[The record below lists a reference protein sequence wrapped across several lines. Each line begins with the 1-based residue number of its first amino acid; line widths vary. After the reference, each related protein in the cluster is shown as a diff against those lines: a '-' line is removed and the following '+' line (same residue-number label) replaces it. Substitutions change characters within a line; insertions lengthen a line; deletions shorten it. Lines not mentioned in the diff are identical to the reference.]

1 MKINFKEIPGQS
13 PLFLDYL
20 YNFKKVAKYYIKD
33 FRNEAIYEPHF
44 RDVLSK
50 YPSDRKQVTQTIKNQ
65 YISKR
70 ISAKTSQNIK
80 LLEERNTLAIVTG
93 QQLGLAG
100 GPLYTIYKTITAIK
114 LAAHLTAKY
123 PDFNFVPVFWL
134 AGDDHDFEEISSIN
148 LLNNENKVE
157 TIAYKVEE
165 EGEKEAGSVGG
176 IRLEQEIE
184 DFISGLEGALRP
196 TEFTQDVIHY
206 ISSIYR
212 PGKSVAE
219 AFSEMMFKFFDKYG
233 LVIFNPQANDVKKLL
248 IPVFKHELENYR
260 AHATKLITIS
270 AGLDEEYHAQVKIRP
285 INLFVNNE
293 NGRYLLDP
301 LENNEF
307 RLKRK
312 KVKFSKDELL
322 QLLESSPEMFSANVI
337 LRPVCQ
343 DWLFP
348 TAFYVG
354 GPAEI
359 SYFAQ
364 IVQLYKAFNLAT
376 PIAWPRISATIV
388 EKSVQT
394 LSQKFDLTIND
405 YFELKGEIFN
415 KVASMISEYD
425 IEGKFEVAENRMAN
439 IFDDLKDYLSEI
451 EKTLGDPVEKNKQR
465 TLQYLVELKGKA
477 EAARLRKHESTM
489 NQLQKSYSMILPN
502 DNLQEREIN
511 YFYFANKYGLGFYE
525 YLMEKLDGE
534 SFDHQVVFL

>member
-1 MKINFKEIPGQS
+1 MKISFNEIPGQS
-13 PLFLDYL
+13 PLYLDYL

-33 FRNEAIYEPHF
+33 FRNESIYEPHF

-50 YPSDRKQVTQTIKNQ
+50 YPSDRKQITQTIKNQ
-65 YISKR
+65 YINKR
-70 ISAKTSQNIK
+70 ISGKTSQNIK
-80 LLEERNTLAIVTG
+80 LLEEKNTLAIVTG
-93 QQLGLAG
+93 QQLGLVG

-114 LAAHLTAKY
+114 LATNLAAKY

-134 AGDDHDFEEISSIN
+134 AGDDHDFEEISSVN

-157 TIAYKVEE
+157 TITYKVEE

-176 IRLEQEIE
+176 IRLEQEIA
-184 DFISGLEGALRP
+184 DFIAGMENSLRP
-196 TEFTQDVIHY
+196 TEFTQDVIQY
-206 ISSIYR
+206 ISTIYQ
-212 PGKSVAE
+212 PGKTVAE

-233 LVIFNPQANDVKKLL
+233 LVIFNPQMNDVKRLL

-260 AHATKLITIS
+260 AHATKLISIS

-307 RLKRK
+307 RLRRK

-322 QLLESSPEMFSANVI
+322 QLLENSPEMFSANVI

-364 IVQLYKAFNLAT
+364 IIQLYKAFNLAT

-394 LSQKFDLTIND
+394 LAQRFDLSIKD

-415 KVASMISEYD
+415 KVASKISEYD
-425 IEGKFEVAENRMAN
+425 IEGKFEVAENRMSN

-465 TLQYLVELKGKA
+465 TLQYLGELKGKA
-477 EAARLRKHESTM
+477 ESARLRKHESTM
-489 NQLQKSYSMILPN
+489 NQSQKSYSMILPN

-525 YLMEKLDGE
+525 YLIEKLDGE
-534 SFDHQVVFL
+534 SFDHQVVSL

>member
-1 MKINFKEIPGQS
+1 MKINFNDIPGQS
-13 PLFLDYL
+13 PLYLDYL

-44 RDVLSK
+44 KDVLSK

-65 YISKR
+65 YLSKR
-70 ISAKTSQNIK
+70 ISTKTSQNIK
-80 LLEERNTLAIVTG
+80 LLEEKNTLAVVTG
-93 QQLGLAG
+93 QQLGIAG

-114 LAAHLTAKY
+114 LANLLAQKY
-123 PDFNFVPVFWL
+123 PEMNFVPVFWL

-148 LLNNENKVE
+148 VINNDNKVE
-157 TIAYKVEE
+157 KITYSVEE

-184 DFISGLEGALRP
+184 DFMSSLGNSLRT
-196 TEFTQDVIHY
+196 TEFTQDVIGY
-206 ISSIYR
+206 LSSIYQQGR
-212 PGKSVAE
+212 TIAE
-219 AFSEMMFKFFDKYG
+219 SFSEMMFKFFDKYG
-233 LVIFNPQANDVKKLL
+233 LVIFNPQTEDVKRLL
-248 IPVFKHELENYR
+248 VPVFRKEIENYR
-260 AHATKLITIS
+260 AHATKLISVS

-293 NGRYLLDP
+293 RGRYLLDP

-312 KVKFSKDELL
+312 KVKFTKDELL

-343 DWLFP
+343 DYLFP

-364 IVQLYKAFNLAT
+364 IIQLYKAFNIAT
-376 PIAWPRISATIV
+376 PIAYPRISATIV
-388 EKSVQT
+388 EKSVQSLT
-394 LSQKFDLTIND
+394 QKFDLTVKD
-405 YFELKGEIFN
+405 FFELKGEIFN
-415 KVASMISEYD
+415 SVAAKISEYD
-425 IEGKFEVAENRMAN
+425 IDGKFEVSENKVAN
-439 IFDDLKDYLSEI
+439 IFDELKEYLTEI
-451 EKTLGDPVEKNKQR
+451 DKTLTDPVERSKQR
-465 TLQYLVELKGKA
+465 TMQYFVELKAKA
-477 EAARLRKHESTM
+477 ESARLRRHESTL

-502 DNLQEREIN
+502 DNLQERELN

-525 YLMEKLDGE
+525 YLIDKLDVE
-534 SFDHQVVFL
+534 CIDHQVVML